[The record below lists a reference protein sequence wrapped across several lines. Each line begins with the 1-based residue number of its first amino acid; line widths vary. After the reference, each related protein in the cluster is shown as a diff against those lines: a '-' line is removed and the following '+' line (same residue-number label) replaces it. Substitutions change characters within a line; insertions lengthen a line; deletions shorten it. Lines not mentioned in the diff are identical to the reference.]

1 MCVHLA
7 AQRPRCKGWE
17 KVGIREVD
25 FRNPQAISSALAML
39 GMLQCQDFMFLNHLA
54 LGI

>member
-7 AQRPRCKGWE
+7 PQHPRCQGWE

-25 FRNPQAISSALAML
+25 FRNPQTLSSALAML
-39 GMLQCQDFMFLNHLA
+39 GTLQCWAFRFLNRFG